1 MAARNKTKFLTPENI
16 DGGATPAQ
24 TRDVDGDGRE
34 LATLNPQ
41 GAEARPAPAKPVD
54 ERERLSGR
62 LPPFRLERFADFAT
76 CDSSGVEG
84 VKLAEIM
91 GLIYVRPS
99 LGEVQRE
106 ALYVKAIDLFESL
119 KPADGLE
126 GMLAT
131 QMVGT
136 HNAAVES
143 LRRAMIYNQ
152 SLEAQKVYL
161 SQAERLMGMY
171 MRQVDALAKHRGK
184 AQPNITVGQVNVESG
199 GRAIVGNVAA
209 GMGCAAPAPSS
220 PTIEGPDPEPPIVD
234 LEKPARREARQ

>member
-1 MAARNKTKFLTPENI
+1 MAEI
-16 DGGATPAQ
+16 
-24 TRDVDGDGRE
+24 
-34 LATLNPQ
+34 
-41 GAEARPAPAKPVD
+41 
-54 ERERLSGR
+54 LS
-62 LPPFRLERFADFAT
+62 LISVSP
-76 CDSSGVEG
+76 SSG
-84 VKLAEIM
+84 EI
-91 GLIYVRPS
+91 
-99 LGEVQRE
+99 QRD

-126 GMLAT
+126 GMLAL

-143 LRRAMIYNQ
+143 LRRAMIYRQ
-152 SLEAQKVYL
+152 SLEAQKAYL

-209 GMGCAAPAPSS
+209 GAGSAAPAHSPPSS
-220 PTIEGPDPEPPIVD
+220 EGRDTQPPIVD
-234 LEKPARREARQ
+234 LEKPARRKARR

>member
-1 MAARNKTKFLTPENI
+1 MAADDTYEFLTPENM

-24 TRDVDGDGRE
+24 TRDVDGGGRE

-41 GAEARPAPAKPVD
+41 GAVANPAPARPVK

-62 LPPFRLERFADFAT
+62 LPSFKLERFADFAT
-76 CDSSGVEG
+76 CGRSDVEAA
-84 VKLAEIM
+84 KMAELFT
-91 GLIYVRPS
+91 LISVPPS
-99 LGEVQRE
+99 AGDVQRD
-106 ALYVKAIDLFESL
+106 ALYLKAMDLFESL
-119 KPADGLE
+119 EPTDGIE
-126 GMLAT
+126 GMLAM

-136 HNAAVES
+136 HNAS
-143 LRRAMIYNQ
+143 LECLRQAMIYNQ

-199 GRAIVGNVAA
+199 GQAIVGNVAA
-209 GMGCAAPAPSS
+209 GVGSSAPAPSPPS
-220 PTIEGPDPEPPIVD
+220 IEEPDTQSPIVD
-234 LEKPARREARQ
+234 LEKPARRKARQ